1 MPTNK
6 GPSDILQKK
15 AASIIASNISRDLDM
30 SVIETVS
37 SLDIAEKVLVDIFK
51 IICEDADNMV
61 REKMC
66 VCYARVSKWLTCRY
80 ST

>member
-6 GPSDILQKK
+6 GPSDTLQKK
-15 AASIIASNISRDLDM
+15 AASIIASNISRDLDIT
-30 SVIETVS
+30 SIETIG
-37 SLDIAEKVLVDIFK
+37 SLEIAEKVLVDIFK
-51 IICEDADNMV
+51 IISDDSDNMV

-66 VCYARVSKWLTCRY
+66 VCYARVGLSFILRS